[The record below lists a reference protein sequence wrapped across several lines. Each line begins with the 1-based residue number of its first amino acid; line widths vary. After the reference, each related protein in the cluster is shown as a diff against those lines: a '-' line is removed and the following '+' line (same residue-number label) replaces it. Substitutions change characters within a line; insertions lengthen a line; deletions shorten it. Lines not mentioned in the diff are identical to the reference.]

1 MASEVS
7 SCTLTNGDSTPEP
20 SSPESPRPA
29 NATIATSP
37 STIKKFWFDPAVMER
52 SLAAKPRDQATA
64 QEQATTLAQNQANLL
79 SLLCLIAGSV
89 LASSTNQNAAAN
101 EGPLQLELTPKNAVV
116 PDPPVLVPEDY
127 VQPSE
132 VSPAPTAGDSKASD
146 AETVPNPDQSNAG
159 VSKEGSSPQ
168 TQCDCCANKEKANE
182 QAASVKSSSS
192 VTPIALAADQA
203 PESQEPATQEASP
216 KETAVAVTDEVA
228 AGNRKASEGDATSS
242 GAGKTEPVDQ
252 SEPATQI
259 KIEQA
264 VTPNETPKE
273 DPSKSDETASD
284 GTPKSSEQDQ
294 TSEKPA
300 AVETTEQ
307 PSAVQEPTEAP
318 ENATPATPEATK
330 TETAKAEEATKTE
343 PATTEE
349 AKPTQP
355 VADLKLPDWF
365 LGNNVVFYE
374 DLIKQPS
381 SLELVDIKSPAKD
394 ENNVKQTIA
403 NSASSENDKKT
414 ISNPNGAASDP
425 ATSTG
430 SSVNSKGSNPQEKTC
445 TCACKPEAGES
456 EAGQVPTSEEKPKPS
471 PSQASK
477 PTFQLH
483 RELYEEALDLIT
495 TPLQPLTIK
504 EKADGTRVA
513 PPRDWV
519 TTSTFLFQSPKDG
532 SLGFLDEVMRQLGRD
547 TKADMITIDLE
558 DLEDLCHHFWK
569 DSDEVRGVSPME
581 LTSITRL
588 VGAFFGYNTPEEN
601 SKKGVACILNAAEAK
616 RESMSKSGGSNQNTS
631 AAQSTTTLKTPEA
644 NSVSNGL
651 KQPVDANALAVEIL
665 QNGVKNAFDSASLI
679 LQEAIAEAFARAFTP
694 DAASNNNKAQ
704 AQNSEAK
711 SSNGQGQTEN
721 TAKASEPAT
730 DAKSSSKHRPLI
742 LVFRGVDSLGKMTP
756 LQRLAN
762 GINDAR
768 RDEGRPII
776 LIGTAVSN
784 STADNKPTDGISKA
798 WDGLEIYESCI
809 VNLAPRNTRRA
820 AEALKQNSARAK
832 PKDKWRVLRR
842 SVRVTLDHHPS
853 VSTAALYPSGPPSGE
868 QVVNEVEDE
877 ERREMLANWDDKL
890 SERVVRQVS
899 ARAVKTGAVAP
910 SDIFDVMQRVLRNK
924 AIFEKM
930 NDADDDEYV
939 SEEADSEEGA
949 VQVGGPPKKS
959 KVKPLLDSI
968 TASCSESEKE
978 YFECVVDTDAVSSE
992 AQGIHMDQSL
1002 IDSLKQLLDLRQ
1014 TKPYG
1019 ILAKEAVNGAILYG
1033 PPGNGKTHLAR
1044 VVAASAGTNLIV
1056 ATPADIQNMWVGE
1069 TEKRIKALFSLGV
1082 KLAPCVIFLDEGD
1095 SVFGKRSGLDH
1106 DWQRKAMSQF
1116 LMEMDGLVSRKK
1128 APFLMVA
1135 TNRPGDI
1142 DDAVCRRLPHSLHI
1156 GMPTA
1161 AGRRAILDIY
1171 LKDEK
1176 LDPALDLEEVASD
1189 RMTKGFSGSDIRTLC
1204 VQAAMVAHKE
1214 LVAENRKKDDEADG
1228 DVARGSEKRVIT
1240 LEHFR
1245 KALERTRPSVT
1256 RESLMEIERFTGQNE
1271 QGDHQAMYI

>member
-7 SCTLTNGDSTPEP
+7 SCTLTNGDLTPEP

-29 NATIATSP
+29 NSFVATP
-37 STIKKFWFDPAVMER
+37 STTIKKLWFDPAVMER
-52 SLAAKPRDQATA
+52 SLAAQPRNQATS
-64 QEQATTLAQNQANLL
+64 QEQATALAQNQANLI

-89 LASSTNQNAAAN
+89 LASSTNQDATTND
-101 EGPLQLELTPKNAVV
+101 GPLRLESTPKNAAV
-116 PDPPVLVPEDY
+116 PDPPVLVPEDDGR
-127 VQPSE
+127 PSE
-132 VSPAPTAGDSKASD
+132 VFRAPTAGTSKASD
-146 AETVPNPDQSNAG
+146 DEAIAKPDPKNAEASI
-159 VSKEGSSPQ
+159 EGPSPQ
-168 TQCDCCANKEKANE
+168 TQCDCCAKKEKADE
-182 QAASVKSSSS
+182 QAASVKSSATSIQ
-192 VTPIALAADQA
+192 IAPAADQT
-203 PESQEPATQEASP
+203 PESQTPAPQEASA
-216 KETAVAVTDEVA
+216 KEAAVAVAEEVA
-228 AGNRKASEGDATSS
+228 KESPKASEGDGTSS
-242 GAGKTEPVDQ
+242 GGGQTKPVDQ
-252 SEPATQI
+252 SKPAAQI
-259 KIEQA
+259 PTEEVGI
-264 VTPNETPKE
+264 TNEILEE
-273 DPSKSDETASD
+273 DPSKTGETASD
-284 GTPKSSEQDQ
+284 GTSKTSEQDQ
-294 TSEKPA
+294 SSDKPTAVGTAEQPAVMKESTETSEDVTPTTA
-300 AVETTEQ
+300 EATTTE
-307 PSAVQEPTEAP
+307 
-318 ENATPATPEATK
+318 TP
-330 TETAKAEEATKTE
+330 KAEEATKTE

-349 AKPTQP
+349 AKPTEP
-355 VADLKLPDWF
+355 VADLKLPEWF

-381 SLELVDIKSPAKD
+381 SLELVGIKPPTKD
-394 ENNVKQTIA
+394 DTKVKQTIA
-403 NSASSENDKKT
+403 NNASSDGDQKT
-414 ISNPNGAASDP
+414 ISTSNDAASDQ
-425 ATSTG
+425 ATA
-430 SSVNSKGSNPQEKTC
+430 VEPPKNSKGIQPQENTC
-445 TCACKPEAGES
+445 TCAHKIGEGEA
-456 EAGQVPTSEEKPKPS
+456 EASQVPTSEAKPDHS
-471 PSQASK
+471 PSQPAK

-504 EKADGTRVA
+504 EKADGTKVV

-519 TTSTFLFQSPKDG
+519 TTSTFLFQSPKEG
-532 SLGFLDEVMRQLGRD
+532 SLGFLDEVMHQLGRD

-569 DSDEVRGVSPME
+569 DSDEVRNVSPME

-588 VGAFFGYNTPEEN
+588 VGAFFGYSTPEEK
-601 SKKGVACILNAAEAK
+601 SKKGVTCILNAAEAK
-616 RESMSKSGGSNQNTS
+616 RESMSKSGGSNGNAST
-631 AAQSTTTLKTPEA
+631 ANSTTAKTPEA
-644 NSVSNGL
+644 SSVANGV
-651 KQPVDANALAVEIL
+651 KQPLEANAVAVEIL
-665 QNGVKNAFDSASLI
+665 QKGVKDAFDSATLI
-679 LQEAIAEAFARAFTP
+679 LQAAIAEAFARASTP
-694 DAASNNNKAQ
+694 DATSNNNKAQ
-704 AQNSEAK
+704 TQNSEAQ
-711 SSNGQGQTEN
+711 SSNGQVQTEN
-721 TAKASEPAT
+721 GANSSEPAK
-730 DAKSSSKHRPLI
+730 DAKSSTKHRPLI
-742 LVFRGVDSLGKMTP
+742 IVFRGVDCLGKMTP

-784 STADNKPTDGISKA
+784 STADNKPTDGISKV

-832 PKDKWRVLRR
+832 PKNKWRVLRR

-877 ERREMLANWDDKL
+877 ERRQMLANWDDKL

-910 SDIFDVMQRVLRNK
+910 SDIFDVMQRVMRNK
-924 AIFEKM
+924 AIFDKM

-939 SEEADSEEGA
+939 NEEGDSEECA
-949 VQVGGPPKKS
+949 VQVGGPAKKS
-959 KVKPLLDSI
+959 KVKPLLESI
-968 TASCSESEKE
+968 TASCSDAEKE
-978 YFECVVDTDAVSSE
+978 YFECVVDTDAVSSD
-992 AQGIHMDQSL
+992 AQDIHMDQSL

-1033 PPGNGKTHLAR
+1033 PPGTGKTHLAR

-1176 LDPALDLEEVASD
+1176 LDAALDLEEVASD

-1214 LVAENRKKDDEADG
+1214 LMAERRKKDGEGEEDAAG
-1228 DVARGSEKRVIT
+1228 GSQKRVIT
-1240 LEHFR
+1240 LEHFK

>member
-20 SSPESPRPA
+20 SSPESLRPI
-29 NATIATSP
+29 NSSVATPPA
-37 STIKKFWFDPAVMER
+37 TIKKLWFDPAVMER

-64 QEQATTLAQNQANLL
+64 QEQTTVLAQNQANLL

-89 LASSTNQNAAAN
+89 LASSTNQNAATN
-101 EGPLQLELTPKNAVV
+101 DRPLQLGLTPKNAVV
-116 PDPPVLVPEDY
+116 PDPPVLVPEDD
-127 VQPSE
+127 VQSSE
-132 VSPAPTAGDSKASD
+132 VSPAPTAGEPKASD
-146 AETVPNPDQSNAG
+146 DGAVAKPDQNNTE
-159 VSKEGSSPQ
+159 VVKEGSSPQ
-168 TQCDCCANKEKANE
+168 AQCDCSAKKEKADK
-182 QAASVKSSSS
+182 QAASVKSSESAA
-192 VTPIALAADQA
+192 PIARATDQTL
-203 PESQEPATQEASP
+203 ESQTPTPQESSA
-216 KETAVAVTDEVA
+216 KETAVAVAEEVA
-228 AGNRKASEGDATSS
+228 DGNQKAPEEDVSS
-242 GAGKTEPVDQ
+242 SDAGKTEPVKQ
-252 SEPATQI
+252 SEPAAQILTQ
-259 KIEQA
+259 QT
-264 VTPNETPKE
+264 VTPNDIPKE
-273 DPSKSDETASD
+273 DPSKTGETASD
-284 GTPKSSEQDQ
+284 ATSKSSEQDKSSDKSAPAGAAEQ
-294 TSEKPA
+294 PA
-300 AVETTEQ
+300 AVQESTET
-307 PSAVQEPTEAP
+307 S
-318 ENATPATPEATK
+318 ENATPANPEATT
-330 TETAKAEEATKTE
+330 TETAKAEEVTKTE
-343 PATTEE
+343 PATVEE
-349 AKPTQP
+349 PKPTEP
-355 VADLKLPDWF
+355 VADLKLPEWF

-381 SLELVDIKSPAKD
+381 SLELVEVKPPAKD
-394 ENNVKQTIA
+394 DNKSKEPIA
-403 NSASSENDKKT
+403 TNASSDNDKKT
-414 ISNPNGAASDP
+414 ISTSDGAEADQ
-425 ATSTG
+425 ATATG
-430 SSVNSKGSNPQEKTC
+430 PSKNSKGSHPQEQAC
-445 TCACKPEAGES
+445 TCACEAAEREPEAN
-456 EAGQVPTSEEKPKPS
+456 QVPISETKSHPS
-471 PSQASK
+471 PYQTAK

-483 RELYEEALDLIT
+483 RELYEEALDMIT

-532 SLGFLDEVMRQLGRD
+532 SLEFLDEVMRQLSRD
-547 TKADMITIDLE
+547 TKADMVTMDLE

-569 DSDEVRGVSPME
+569 DSDEVRNVSPMH
-581 LTSITRL
+581 LTCPTRL
-588 VGAFFGYNTPEEN
+588 VGTFFGYSTPEEN

-616 RESMSKSGGSNQNTS
+616 RESMSKPGGSSEDASTANNTP
-631 AAQSTTTLKTPEA
+631 AKTPEA
-644 NSVSNGL
+644 NLVGNGV
-651 KQPVDANALAVEIL
+651 KQPLDANVMAVEIL
-665 QNGVKNAFDSASLI
+665 QNGVKNAFDAASLI
-679 LQEAIAEAFARAFTP
+679 LQQAIAEAFARALTP
-694 DAASNNNKAQ
+694 DAASNNNKSQTQNSGAQ
-704 AQNSEAK
+704 ASD
-711 SSNGQGQTEN
+711 SQGQTEN
-721 TAKASEPAT
+721 TAKAPEPAKN
-730 DAKSSSKHRPLI
+730 AKSSAKHKPLI

-784 STADNKPTDGISKA
+784 STAENKPTDGISKA
-798 WDGLEIYESCI
+798 WEGMEIYESCI

-832 PKDKWRVLRR
+832 PRNMWRVLRR

-853 VSTAALYPSGPPSGE
+853 VSTAALYPYGPPSGE

-877 ERREMLANWDDKL
+877 ERRQMLADWDDKL

-910 SDIFDVMQRVLRNK
+910 SDIFDVMRRVMRNK
-924 AIFEKM
+924 AIFDKM
-930 NDADDDEYV
+930 NEADDDEYV
-939 SEEADSEEGA
+939 NEEGDSEEAG
-949 VQVGGPPKKS
+949 VQVGGPIKKS
-959 KVKPLLDSI
+959 KVKPLLNSI
-968 TASCSESEKE
+968 TATCSDAEKE
-978 YFECVVDTDAVSSE
+978 YFECVIDTDAVSSD
-992 AQGIHMDQSL
+992 AQDIHMDQSL

-1033 PPGNGKTHLAR
+1033 PPGTGKTHLAR

-1128 APFLMVA
+1128 APFLIVA

-1176 LDPALDLEEVASD
+1176 LDAALDLEEVASD

-1214 LVAENRKKDDEADG
+1214 LVAERRKKEGEADEDG
-1228 DVARGSEKRVIT
+1228 ARGSQKRVIT

>member
-1 MASEVS
+1 MASEIS
-7 SCTLTNGDSTPEP
+7 SCTLTNGDSMPEP
-20 SSPESPRPA
+20 SSPESPRPI
-29 NATIATSP
+29 NSCVATSP
-37 STIKKFWFDPAVMER
+37 TTIKKLWFDPAVMEG

-64 QEQATTLAQNQANLL
+64 QEQATALAQNQANLL

-89 LASSTNQNAAAN
+89 LASSTNQDATTNDR
-101 EGPLQLELTPKNAVV
+101 PLQLELTPKSSAV
-116 PDPPVLVPEDY
+116 PDPPVLLPEDD
-127 VQPSE
+127 VHSSE
-132 VSPAPTAGDSKASD
+132 VSPVLITSGSKVSQEEAVAKPVQKN
-146 AETVPNPDQSNAG
+146 AEVT
-159 VSKEGSSPQ
+159 KEGSSSQ
-168 TQCDCCANKEKANE
+168 TQCDCCAKKQRVDE
-182 QAASVKSSSS
+182 QAASVKSSA
-192 VTPIALAADQA
+192 TAMPIAAAADQTPGSQTAA
-203 PESQEPATQEASP
+203 PQEASA
-216 KETAVAVTDEVA
+216 KETAVAVIDEVA
-228 AGNRKASEGDATSS
+228 KGIQQGSEGDGTSLDT
-242 GAGKTEPVDQ
+242 GKTEPADQ
-252 SEPATQI
+252 SEPAAQI
-259 KIEQA
+259 PTEQT
-264 VTPNETPKE
+264 VTLNELPKE
-273 DPSKSDETASD
+273 DPSRTGEIASD
-284 GTPKSSEQDQ
+284 GTPKSPEQDQ
-294 TSEKPA
+294 SSDKSA
-300 AVETTEQ
+300 AVEPAEQ
-307 PSAVQEPTEAP
+307 PANVQKSTETS
-318 ENATPATPEATK
+318 ENATQTTPEATIP
-330 TETAKAEEATKTE
+330 ETAKAQEAKKAE

-349 AKPTQP
+349 AKATEP
-355 VADLKLPDWF
+355 VADLKLPEWF

-374 DLIKQPS
+374 DLVKQPS
-381 SLELVDIKSPAKD
+381 SLELVEIKTGAKD
-394 ENNVKQTIA
+394 DQVKQPIA
-403 NSASSENDKKT
+403 NNASSDSDKETTSTSDGSASDHTTATGPSENSK
-414 ISNPNGAASDP
+414 
-425 ATSTG
+425 
-430 SSVNSKGSNPQEKTC
+430 NSQPQEKTC
-445 TCACKPEAGES
+445 TCAYKAGGES
-456 EAGQVPTSEEKPKPS
+456 EASQAPTSEAKPN
-471 PSQASK
+471 PSQSQLAK

-504 EKADGTRVA
+504 ERADGTRVA

-532 SLGFLDEVMRQLGRD
+532 SLSFLDEVMRQLGRD
-547 TKADMITIDLE
+547 AEADMITIDLE
-558 DLEDLCHHFWK
+558 DLEDLCHDFWK
-569 DSDEVRGVSPME
+569 DSDEVRNVSPME
-581 LTSITRL
+581 LTSTTRL
-588 VGAFFGYNTPEEN
+588 VGTFFGYSTPEEN
-601 SKKGVACILNAAEAK
+601 SKKAVTCILNAAEAK
-616 RESMSKSGGSNQNTS
+616 RESMSKSGGSKES
-631 AAQSTTTLKTPEA
+631 ASSA
-644 NSVSNGL
+644 NSNSGPAKMPEVNLVASGV
-651 KQPVDANALAVEIL
+651 KQPLEADALMVEIL
-665 QNGVKNAFDSASLI
+665 QNGVKKAFDSASLI
-679 LQEAIAEAFARAFTP
+679 LQAAIAEAFARTSTS
-694 DAASNNNKAQ
+694 DATSTNNKNAQ
-704 AQNSEAK
+704 TQ
-711 SSNGQGQTEN
+711 SSGTQSPNGRGQTGN
-721 TAKASEPAT
+721 LAKASEPVK
-730 DAKSSSKHRPLI
+730 DAKSPAKHRPLI
-742 LVFRGVDSLGKMTP
+742 IVFRGVDSLGKMTP

-768 RDEGRPII
+768 RDEGRPVI

-784 STADNKPTDGISKA
+784 SSADNKPTDGISKV
-798 WDGLEIYESCI
+798 WEGLEIYESCI

-832 PKDKWRVLRR
+832 PRNKWRVLRR

-877 ERREMLANWDDKL
+877 ERRQMLANWDDKL

-899 ARAVKTGAVAP
+899 ARAVKTGTVNP
-910 SDIFDVMQRVLRNK
+910 GDIFDVMRRVMRNK
-924 AIFEKM
+924 AIFDKM
-930 NDADDDEYV
+930 NNADDDEYV
-939 SEEADSEEGA
+939 GEEGDSEEGA
-949 VQVGGPPKKS
+949 VQVGGPTKKS

-968 TASCSESEKE
+968 AAGCSDAEKE
-978 YFECVVDTDAVSSE
+978 YFDCVIDTDAVSSD
-992 AQGIHMDQSL
+992 AQGIHMDQNL

-1033 PPGNGKTHLAR
+1033 PPGTGKTHLAR

-1214 LVAENRKKDDEADG
+1214 LVAERRKKDGDADG
-1228 DVARGSEKRVIT
+1228 DVATGSEKRVIT